1 MAYAHSSAALPASG
15 HPFANPGYGKRSAPD
30 QRPRG
35 EADFAH
41 LRTREAAIA
50 AYIDR
55 LPEGSAIGYKALAA
69 NVADYGQQACGKA
82 LRFLSDAGHLRRVK
96 EHLALEDNS
105 FRWVTHTYFSRTARD
120 DEWWQAYVAG
130 LRGIDLT
137 ELERQFR
144 EGAGSDP
151 APVPEPEPTPAP
163 AVVSAP
169 APGPAPAPAPAPEST
184 AVPASVAY
192 RTLARL
198 GRTEPRMTLSAAD
211 CAALEAL
218 AAEWLARGAT
228 PDHITRSLTAGL
240 PQPLHSPVAIARTR
254 LENKMPPEPSKA
266 SAPAYVTRALMTCI
280 TCEND
285 ESMTLLVG
293 GVCVECREEMTA
305 YDAAEE
311 TGLVID
317 AIPDT
322 FRAVPAQVDVARR
335 ADELRAAAG
344 LKARPIPEPVHSE
357 HVRAQATALGS
368 GGSGGSSGGGSGG
381 GGTSVRAGE

>member
-1 MAYAHSSAALPASG
+1 MAYANFSAALPAPA
-15 HPFANPGYGKRSAPD
+15 HPLANPGYGKRSAPD

-55 LPEGSAIGYKALAA
+55 LPDGSSIGYKALAA

-120 DEWWQAYVAG
+120 DEWWKAYVAG
-130 LRGIDLT
+130 LHGIDLT
-137 ELERQFR
+137 ELERRLR
-144 EGAGSDP
+144 EVAGADP
-151 APVPEPEPTPAP
+151 APGAHQDSRAAEQPVPDPEPAP
-163 AVVSAP
+163 
-169 APGPAPAPAPAPEST
+169 PAPAPAPEPSPEP
-184 AVPASVAY
+184 APVVAPAPASPPASVAY

-198 GRTEPRMTLSAAD
+198 GRTEPRMTLSAAE

-240 PQPLHSPVAIARTR
+240 PHPLHSPGAIARTR
-254 LENKMPPEPSKA
+254 LESKMPPEPS
-266 SAPAYVTRALMTCI
+266 STGAPAHITRALMACI
-280 TCEND
+280 SCEND
-285 ESMTLLVG
+285 ETTTLMIR
-293 GVCVECREEMTA
+293 GVCVDCQEEMRA

-344 LKARPIPEPVHSE
+344 LKARPVPEPVHSE
-357 HVRAQATALGS
+357 YVRAQATAF
-368 GGSGGSSGGGSGG
+368 GSGG
-381 GGTSVRAGE
+381 GTSAMEGE

>member
-1 MAYAHSSAALPASG
+1 MCQESRAAG
-15 HPFANPGYGKRSAPD
+15 AP
-30 QRPRG
+30 
-35 EADFAH
+35 
-41 LRTREAAIA
+41 
-50 AYIDR
+50 
-55 LPEGSAIGYKALAA
+55 
-69 NVADYGQQACGKA
+69 V
-82 LRFLSDAGHLRRVK
+82 
-96 EHLALEDNS
+96 
-105 FRWVTHTYFSRTARD
+105 RD
-120 DEWWQAYVAG
+120 
-130 LRGIDLT
+130 T
-137 ELERQFR
+137 E
-144 EGAGSDP
+144 P
-151 APVPEPEPTPAP
+151 APVPAP
-163 AVVSAP
+163 VP
-169 APGPAPAPAPAPEST
+169 APGRA
-184 AVPASVAY
+184 PASVAY

-228 PDHITRSLTAGL
+228 PNHITRSLTAGL

-254 LENKMPPEPSKA
+254 LANKMPPEPSDT

-293 GVCVECREEMTA
+293 GVWVECREEMTA

-335 ADELRAAAG
+335 AGELRAAAG
-344 LKARPIPEPVHSE
+344 LKTRPIPEPVHSE
-357 HVRAQATALGS
+357 RVRAQAAALGTKNLS
-368 GGSGGSSGGGSGG
+368 
-381 GGTSVRAGE
+381 

>member
-1 MAYAHSSAALPASG
+1 MAYANSSAALPAPA

-55 LPEGSAIGYKALAA
+55 LPEGSSIGYKALAA

-82 LRFLSDAGHLRRVK
+82 LRFLSEAGHLRRVK

-120 DEWWQAYVAG
+120 DEWWKAYVAG

-137 ELERQFR
+137 ELERR
-144 EGAGSDP
+144 LRDVAGADRV
-151 APVPEPEPTPAP
+151 PVVCQESRTTEES
-163 AVVSAP
+163 VRDDKE
-169 APGPAPAPAPAPEST
+169 PAPAPAPAAPGP
-184 AVPASVAY
+184 APAAAPASVAY

-211 CAALEAL
+211 CSALEAL

-254 LENKMPPEPSKA
+254 LESKMPPEPSSG
-266 SAPAYVTRALMTCI
+266 SAPAYITRALMTCI

-322 FRAVPAQVDVARR
+322 FRAIPAQVDVARR

-357 HVRAQATALGS
+357 HVRAQATVP
-368 GGSGGSSGGGSGG
+368 GSGG
-381 GGTSVRAGE
+381 GTPARAGA

>member
-1 MAYAHSSAALPASG
+1 MAYAHSSAALPAPG

-41 LRTREAAIA
+41 LRTREAAVA

-137 ELERQFR
+137 ELERRLR
-144 EGAGSDP
+144 EGTGSDR
-151 APVPEPEPTPAP
+151 APVPEREPASAVCQESRTAEAP
-163 AVVSAP
+163 VHGT
-169 APGPAPAPAPAPEST
+169 GPAPAPAPGSAPEST
-184 AVPASVAY
+184 TVPASVAY

-254 LENKMPPEPSKA
+254 LESKMPPEPSSA

-357 HVRAQATALGS
+357 HVRAQAVAR
-368 GGSGGSSGGGSGG
+368 
-381 GGTSVRAGE
+381 GTRQPIVEVVR

>member
-1 MAYAHSSAALPASG
+1 MAYVHSSAALPASG

-120 DEWWQAYVAG
+120 DEWWKAYVDG

-137 ELERQFR
+137 ELERRLR
-144 EGAGSDP
+144 EVAGADP
-151 APVPEPEPTPAP
+151 APGAHPESRAAEQPVHDPEPAPPA
-163 AVVSAP
+163 A
-169 APGPAPAPAPAPEST
+169 APAPASI
-184 AVPASVAY
+184 AY

-198 GRTEPRMTLSAAD
+198 GRTEPRMTLSAAE

-240 PQPLHSPVAIARTR
+240 PQPLHSPGAIARTR
-254 LENKMPPEPSKA
+254 LESKMPPEPSST
-266 SAPAYVTRALMTCI
+266 SAPAHITRALMTCI

-322 FRAVPAQVDVARR
+322 FRAIPAQVDVARR

-344 LKARPIPEPVHSE
+344 LRARPVPEPVHGE
-357 HVRAQATALGS
+357 QVRARVRALGS
-368 GGSGGSSGGGSGG
+368 GG
-381 GGTSVRAGE
+381 GTSARAGA